1 MEFNIGMMTSD
12 MTQEVYYLQSSL
24 QVLRCK
30 ATNPLVA
37 KVDIFA
43 DWPLNIS
50 CKSLHAIQQST
61 FTVSFT
67 SSYEYIGFSSNP
79 KHNLGALPKYGLW
92 LWLVG

>member
-1 MEFNIGMMTSD
+1 MEFNLGMMTSD

-50 CKSLHAIQQST
+50 CKNLHGIQEST
-61 FTVSFT
+61 CFVYF
-67 SSYEYIGFSSNP
+67 YFLI
-79 KHNLGALPKYGLW
+79 
-92 LWLVG
+92 

>member
-61 FTVSFT
+61 FFVSF
-67 SSYEYIGFSSNP
+67 
-79 KHNLGALPKYGLW
+79 LLPHMNR
-92 LWLVG
+92 LVLAVILNIT